1 MTHAPPPP
9 PRNAAE
15 EARLRLLM
23 TEVYEQK
30 IVFNQV
36 LGLQVASFAMPA
48 PSMAFA
54 MRPELVGHWLYG
66 RLHGGVISAA
76 LDVIG
81 SFGLMIAI
89 AEKHP
94 GDSPEQ
100 VMQRFARFGTIDL
113 RVDFLRQGVGSRFTA
128 STEVT
133 RLGSRVGSTQ
143 MRLVNEQ
150 GLLIA
155 TGAAAYMVS

>member
-1 MTHAPPPP
+1 MDVLAS
-9 PRNAAE
+9 
-15 EARLRLLM
+15 RLLLCP
-23 TEVYEQK
+23 TDPERSRHFYGE
-30 IVFNQV
+30 V